1 MSRVRQRP
9 VREPVSRP
17 GSCTKVSEAA
27 DGRRGEGIFRRAGDA
42 GDEEDGCE
50 RVGTTR
56 DDCAGPRVP
65 MWLLLEHPAR
75 VK

>member
-1 MSRVRQRP
+1 
-9 VREPVSRP
+9 
-17 GSCTKVSEAA
+17 VSEAA
-27 DGRRGEGIFRRAGDA
+27 DGLRGDGIFRRAGDA